1 MVALTDWGDDSR
13 HERERRG
20 ESTRG
25 EPGMAVA
32 NQQQPG
38 VGGSPRRAV
47 RGAAHWRK
55 RLRRE
60 LLRVGAA
67 NVSVYVD
74 GPRGIVH
81 MRFPEHGDRI
91 NVDVREALRL
101 LSSLPDG
108 AGVETTLKALGRP

>member
-1 MVALTDWGDDSR
+1 M
-13 HERERRG
+13 
-20 ESTRG
+20 ESAT
-25 EPGMAVA
+25 
-32 NQQQPG
+32 QQQPG
-38 VGGSPRRAV
+38 AGGSPPRAV

-81 MRFPEHGDRI
+81 MRFPERGDRI
-91 NVDVREALRL
+91 SMNVRQALQVL
-101 LSSLPDG
+101 GSLPDG
-108 AGVETTLKALGRP
+108 AGVETTLKTLEQT